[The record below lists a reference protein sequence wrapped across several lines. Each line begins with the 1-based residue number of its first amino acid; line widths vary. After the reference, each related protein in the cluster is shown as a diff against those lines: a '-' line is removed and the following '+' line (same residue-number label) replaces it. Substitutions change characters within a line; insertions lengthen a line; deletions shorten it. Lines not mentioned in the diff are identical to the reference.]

1 MKLNKL
7 SKEELE
13 LMSYT
18 DMTYQLLGENKKPMT
33 TPEIFKKIC
42 DLLEYSDQDYQSKI
56 SDYYTSLTIDKR
68 FVLLDDGKW
77 DLRDHHAIELTLNDE
92 EDEEDENFD
101 EIEDEEKIED
111 LEEIE
116 SEIDDIDDEDTTDD
130 LDINDDLEDLS
141 IVKEDELV
149 DDVE

>member
-13 LMSYT
+13 LLSYT

-33 TPEIFKKIC
+33 TPEVFKKIC
-42 DLLEYSDQDYQSKI
+42 DLLDYSEEDYQSKI

-68 FVLLDDGKW
+68 FILLDNGKW
-77 DLRDHHAIELTLNDE
+77 DLRDHHAVELLLNDDEDENYDEVEEDDEELEEVE
-92 EDEEDENFD
+92 EDE
-101 EIEDEEKIED
+101 
-111 LEEIE
+111 IE
-116 SEIDDIDDEDTTDD
+116 SIDDEDTTDD
-130 LDINDDLEDLS
+130 LDINDDLDELS
-141 IVKEDELV
+141 IVKEDEL